1 MGETDTGLT
10 DFITWSQIAFG
21 VMAFVKVA
29 KIDITFVF
37 HTSIV
42 CSFAPKFRSF
52 FFTLL
57 ETDRGAEEPALDM
70 SQQAFRVSGPV
81 QFKKFSEYGVCECRW
96 SMSLNEVNGLNK
108 GDLKKAFVT
117 LQAEATKETKRATK
131 NCTVPRPLPHPQCT

>member
-70 SQQAFRVSGPV
+70 SQQAFRSKRPRSNVPNQLEAHMESRR
-81 QFKKFSEYGVCECRW
+81 QL
-96 SMSLNEVNGLNK
+96 MAT
-108 GDLKKAFVT
+108 GDDPKDHFF
-117 LQAEATKETKRATK
+117 
-131 NCTVPRPLPHPQCT
+131 

>member
-1 MGETDTGLT
+1 MGKTDTGLT

-29 KIDITFVF
+29 KIDITVVF

-70 SQQAFRVSGPV
+70 SQQAFRSKRPRSSCAVPNQLEAHGESRR
-81 QFKKFSEYGVCECRW
+81 QL
-96 SMSLNEVNGLNK
+96 MAT
-108 GDLKKAFVT
+108 GDDPKDHFF
-117 LQAEATKETKRATK
+117 
-131 NCTVPRPLPHPQCT
+131 